1 MPCAW
6 ERATHEDGR
15 TYYINSETDATSWSL
30 PDGFTEDQIED
41 YVSESGSTESS
52 SDDEDAASA
61 AATPPPAPVA
71 AAGKCPWARCTH
83 DDGRTY
89 YMNEDT
95 DKTSWT
101 LPEGLTEEQIKD
113 FVSEESGDSESE
125 SESEGPS
132 PCPWSRCTHDDGR
145 TYYMNEATE
154 TTSWTLPE
162 GFSEEQIE
170 DFVSDDS
177 ESGSESESES
187 EEGEGDAAAAASSGP
202 CPWQRT
208 THDDG
213 RVYFMNF
220 ETEDTSWVLPE
231 GWTDEQIADYDS
243 DEEESESEDEEDEEG
258 GGAIAI
264 VTVGVSAVAV
274 TTEAGGDSST
284 AVKKKKKKKKKQKI
298 PPKTAW
304 ALTETQLLEE
314 KAKGAKKKR
323 AKRKARLAPPT
334 SSGTKETRKN
344 TVTSVSV
351 GSKPKKAFSAM
362 KKKRKYDHI
371 ILRIDVATSTLEIEK
386 KGTGGYSKLKDKKKG
401 KKVLPADGCRYVLL
415 DTGRKLFVV
424 VWIPRSAPS
433 DAVAMYN
440 LLSRHVATP
449 FIGATKISAQ
459 SLPELLKCVGGPAKM
474 SDGGDEEEEEEE
486 EWDPDA

>member
-1 MPCAW
+1 
-6 ERATHEDGR
+6 
-15 TYYINSETDATSWSL
+15 
-30 PDGFTEDQIED
+30 
-41 YVSESGSTESS
+41 
-52 SDDEDAASA
+52 
-61 AATPPPAPVA
+61 
-71 AAGKCPWARCTH
+71 
-83 DDGRTY
+83 
-89 YMNEDT
+89 
-95 DKTSWT
+95 
-101 LPEGLTEEQIKD
+101 
-113 FVSEESGDSESE
+113 
-125 SESEGPS
+125 
-132 PCPWSRCTHDDGR
+132 
-145 TYYMNEATE
+145 MNEATE